1 MSAGSDPIWRRP
13 VTYAAIGAT
22 QADDFL
28 RYPPQGYRAIER
40 RVRVGYGE
48 DRWHHAWTETLS
60 WGIKTRSG
68 FRVKQVEA
76 PAEAYANTYIPVT
89 FDDAGE
95 PVAPAELSADEVF
108 ADTGARL
115 VRAGDSAVL
124 LLGVGAL
131 SIREPVRV
139 LSVVD
144 EPTRR
149 GFSYGT
155 LPGHPLSGEE
165 SFIVEQF
172 GDGSVW
178 LTIRSISRPA
188 ATGWWILLPFLR
200 LAQLWFLS
208 RYEHALTKPLATP
221 AS

>member
-1 MSAGSDPIWRRP
+1 M
-13 VTYAAIGAT
+13 TYAAIGAT
-22 QADDFL
+22 QVDEFG
-28 RYPPQGYRAIER
+28 RYPPKGYRAIER
-40 RVRVGYGE
+40 RVRVGHGE
-48 DRWHHAWTETLS
+48 ERWHHAWTETLS

-68 FRVKQVEA
+68 FRVKHVEA
-76 PAEAYANTYIPVT
+76 PAEVVANTYIPVT

-95 PVAPAELSADEVF
+95 PVQPAQLSTDEVF

-115 VRAGDSAVL
+115 VRAGDTAVL

-131 SIREPVRV
+131 SIHEPVRV
-139 LSVVD
+139 LTVVD

-155 LPGHPLSGEE
+155 LAGHPLSGEE
-165 SFIVEQF
+165 SFVVEKF

-188 ATGWWILLPFLR
+188 APVWWALLPFLR
-200 LAQLWFLS
+200 LAQQWFLS
-208 RYEHALTKPLATP
+208 RYEHALTKPLPT
-221 AS
+221 SGT